1 MRDIEIGLT
10 DNGRISVNMGWAASR
25 VKEIPGSQFDMNTG
39 TWTVP
44 QSWAAAVEIGMLAA
58 ATGSRVVPTEAAAL
72 WAKDAAMQAETL
84 QALAGDL
91 GAGTGTKTLFGHQ
104 AAGADWLAALTPAF
118 PGRLL
123 LDETGAGKTRT
134 VIAAL
139 GKIDQWPV
147 LVVTLN
153 TVKEAWRREFEEVRP
168 DIKVHVI
175 GGSAGQRRKQL
186 EAFEA
191 DDGRRVA
198 IINYESVRLHSRMSA
213 YPGVALKRCHA
224 CGGPVSAVDMKV
236 AQCEAH
242 DKELNRQ
249 WAVVVSDEAH
259 RLKNPR
265 AKQTMAMWG
274 VARTSERR
282 WALTGTPVAN
292 TPDDLWSILR
302 FADRNAWPVKTKWI
316 DLYCQT
322 GYNWFGGLEIT
333 GLRPEAT
340 ETWDRWWNPLHRRVL
355 KEQVLDLPPLLRGGT
370 LVRRVPMKTEQA
382 KAYTDMADS
391 MVAEVAGGTLVA
403 ANVLVRA
410 NRLTTMASA
419 FGQVSGADGENYTLT
434 SPSNKV
440 EAFIEDYKDGD
451 FPGSTVVAMQSRQLL
466 LLLSAELEKAKI
478 AHVSLHGEVAP
489 AVRAQAIEAF
499 QGGKVPLLLM
509 TFAVGGTGITLTAAS
524 RMVLI
529 QRSWSAIE
537 MKQAVDRI
545 HRIGSEIHDTVT
557 VHDYVSPGTIEEL
570 QISRLGEKD
579 DILQEVVRDAGR
591 LAAALKGIA

>member
-1 MRDIEIGLT
+1 MRDVTIDLT
-10 DNGRISVNMGWAASR
+10 DNGRLAVDMGWAASR
-25 VKEIPGSQFDMNTG
+25 VKEIPGAQFDARG
-39 TWTVP
+39 GGGWSVP

-58 ATGSRVVPTEAAAL
+58 ATGSRVVPTEAAAM
-72 WAKDAAMQAETL
+72 WAKDAAGQAAVLEGL
-84 QALAGDL
+84 SADL
-91 GAGTGTKTLFGHQ
+91 GAGTGTGTLFGHQ

-153 TVKEAWRREFEEVRP
+153 TVKEAWRQEFELVRP

-175 GGSAGQRRKQL
+175 GGSATQRRKQL

-191 DDGRRVA
+191 EEGPRVA

-213 YPGVALKRCHA
+213 YPGQALKRCHA
-224 CGGPVSAVDMKV
+224 CGGPVSAVDMPPAK
-236 AQCEAH
+236 CESH

-274 VARTSERR
+274 VARTAERR

-333 GLRPEAT
+333 GLKPESSD
-340 ETWDRWWNPLHRRVL
+340 TWDRWWNPLHRRVL
-355 KEQVLDLPPLLRGGT
+355 KDQVLDLPPLMRGGT

-403 ANVLVRA
+403 SNVLVRA

-419 FGQVSGADGENYTLT
+419 FGKLNGGGDYTLT
-434 SPSNKV
+434 TPSNKI
-440 EAFIEDYKDGD
+440 EAFISDYKDGD
-451 FPGSTVVAMQSRQLL
+451 FPGSTVVGMSSRQLL

-478 AHVSLHGEVAP
+478 PHVSLHGEIP
-489 AVRAQAIEAF
+489 AAARGAAIASF
-499 QGGKVPLLLM
+499 QEGKVPLLLM
-509 TFAVGGTGITLTAAS
+509 TFATGGTGITLTTAS
-524 RMVLI
+524 QMVLL
-529 QRSWSAIE
+529 QRDWSAVV
-537 MKQAVDRI
+537 MKQAVDRV

-570 QISRLGEKD
+570 QVSRLADKEG
-579 DILQEVVRDAGR
+579 ILQEVVRDAGR
-591 LAAALKGIA
+591 LASVLKGGTS